1 MGVIIETPQLSM
13 EIKLVSIESLFIH
26 EETISEELEKLK
38 RDLIAA
44 QVLKHPMIVDSST
57 LVVLDGMHRVAA
69 LKSLGCQ
76 LAAVCLVD
84 YQNPEIELLAWHRE
98 FTGNINFNELVTA
111 TSQKCHC
118 NLIPTT
124 IDKAFENVKNRT
136 ADVAFANGNSAH
148 LLNFPNI
155 SSIKTVYDEISKI
168 EIRARALG
176 YDLIYSTESDAIE
189 SIHSAIRPVLIVPSL
204 TKEEVIEWALKNEVF
219 THKTTRHVV
228 PARPLYVNVPL
239 PWLKQSNLNK
249 ANQKLKK
256 YLENKRI
263 IEKETGAIIN
273 GRRYEEHC
281 YIFTDPE

>member
-1 MGVIIETPQLSM
+1 MGIIIETPLLSM
-13 EIKLVSIESLFIH
+13 EITLVSIESLFIH
-26 EETISEELEKLK
+26 EETISKELEKLK

-57 LVVLDGMHRVAA
+57 LIVLDGMHRVAA

-84 YQNPEIELLAWHRE
+84 YQNPAIELLAWHRE
-98 FTGNINFNELVTA
+98 FSDNINFGEFEKTL
-111 TSQKCHC
+111 SKKGPF
-118 NLIPTT
+118 NLIPTSM
-124 IDKAFENVKNRT
+124 DNAFENVKLRK
-136 ADVAFANGNSAH
+136 ADVALANGNSAH
-148 LLNFPNI
+148 LLNFPNV
-155 SSIKTVYDEISKI
+155 SSIKAVYDEISSI
-168 EIRARALG
+168 ELLARDMG
-176 YDLIYSTESDAIE
+176 YDLLYSTESDAIE
-189 SIHSAIRPVLIVPSL
+189 SIRSSIRPVLIVPTL
-204 TKEEVIEWALKNEVF
+204 TKEEVIEWALKNEIF

-239 PWLKQSNLNK
+239 HWLKQSDLNK
-249 ANQKLKK
+249 TNQKLKK

-281 YIFTDPE
+281 YIFSDPE

>member
-13 EIKLVSIESLFIH
+13 EITLVPIESLFIH
-26 EETISEELEKLK
+26 EETISKELEKLK

-84 YQNPEIELLAWHRE
+84 YQNPAIELLAWHRE
-98 FTGNINFNELVTA
+98 FAGNINFSEFESTL
-111 TSQKCHC
+111 SIKGPF
-118 NLIPTT
+118 NLILTSV
-124 IDKAFENVKNRT
+124 DKAFENVKNRK
-136 ADVAFANGNSAH
+136 ADVALANGNSAH

-155 SSIKTVYDEISKI
+155 SSIKAVYDEISNI
-168 EIRARALG
+168 EILARDMG
-176 YDLIYSTESDAIE
+176 YDIFYSTEPDAIE
-189 SIHSAIRPVLIVPSL
+189 SIHSSIRPVLIVPSL

-239 PWLKQSNLNK
+239 PWLKQSNLDK

-256 YLENKRI
+256 HLENKRI

-273 GRRYEEHC
+273 GRR
-281 YIFTDPE
+281 

>member
-1 MGVIIETPQLSM
+1 MGVIIETPLLSM
-13 EIKLVSIESLFIH
+13 EITLVSIESLFIH
-26 EETISEELEKLK
+26 EETIPKELEKLK

-69 LKSLGCQ
+69 LKDLGCQ

-84 YQNPEIELLAWHRE
+84 YQNPAIELLAWHRE
-98 FTGNINFNELVTA
+98 FSGNINFGEFETTLSKNGPF
-111 TSQKCHC
+111 
-118 NLIPTT
+118 NLIPTS
-124 IDKAFENVKNRT
+124 IDNAFENVKLRK
-136 ADVAFANGNSAH
+136 ADVALANVNSAY
-148 LLNFPNI
+148 LLNFPNV
-155 SSIKTVYDEISKI
+155 SSIKAVYDEISNI
-168 EIRARALG
+168 EILARDMG
-176 YDLIYSTESDAIE
+176 YGLLYSTESDAIE
-189 SIHSAIRPVLIVPSL
+189 SIRSSIRPVLIVPSL

-239 PWLKQSNLNK
+239 SWLKQSNLNK

-263 IEKETGAIIN
+263 IEKETGAIIK

-281 YIFTDPE
+281 YIFADPE